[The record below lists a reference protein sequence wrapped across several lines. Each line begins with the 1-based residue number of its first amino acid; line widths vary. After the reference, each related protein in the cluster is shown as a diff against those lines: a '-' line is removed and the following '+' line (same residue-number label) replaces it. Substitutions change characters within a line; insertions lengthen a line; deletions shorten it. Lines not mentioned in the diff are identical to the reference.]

1 MYYETVSFQ
10 RPQFLKQTKI
20 ITHTFL
26 TLEQDSSLLC
36 FITQTRCQK
45 IYLKQ
50 DLSIG

>member
-1 MYYETVSFQ
+1 MYYETVSYQ
-10 RPQFLKQTKI
+10 RPQFLKHTKI

-26 TLEQDSSLLC
+26 ILEQDSSLPC
-36 FITQTRCQK
+36 FITQTKCQK